1 MFLADLKGH
10 VHFFFLFP
18 KREKK
23 KRQKPNMVFSDFL
36 IMYSF
41 GDFKFVPLYF

>member
-10 VHFFFLFP
+10 VHFFFFFP

-23 KRQKPNMVFSDFL
+23 KRQKPNMVLSDFL